1 MRAKV
6 KQNWK
11 IVGPTIGGFVAWSI
25 ICISINT
32 LVFLSFPSFFNED
45 GTSPFIT
52 INISM
57 LALTLVYSLIA
68 GGVNALIADTH
79 HRRHAA
85 VLSLLQL
92 TVGTAVQASY
102 WDLLPVWYHL
112 SFLALLP
119 LGIMA
124 GAEFVRHRKVGPG

>member
-1 MRAKV
+1 M
-6 KQNWK
+6 KQTWK
-11 IVGPTIGGFVAWSI
+11 IIGPTIGGFVAWSI

-45 GTSPFIT
+45 GTSPFII
-52 INISM
+52 INIFM
-57 LALTLVYSLIA
+57 LGLTLVYSLIG

-85 VLSLLQL
+85 AQSLLQL
-92 TVGTAVQASY
+92 AVGTAVQASY

-124 GAEFVRHRKVGPG
+124 GAEFVRHRNAGPG